1 MSPWLGTLGRTVIC
15 HSCRDRSGTR
25 CLGLSPIP
33 TGLSGG
39 EGNTW
44 LERLG
49 PHTMPRVL
57 HVSPGGFVTPWA
69 LEVAGG
75 MLCLLGTAPAGVEDG
90 EVSSG
95 LPACCLP
102 AAPSDSPRTAK
113 SLKPYTNGLGLLMD
127 GTPEPPR
134 RLHFP
139 HMRCWS
145 HSQSPL
151 PHPCGHAGVVPGVT
165 LDLVSFSSQLIT
177 AKRCH
182 PAVPRATT

>member
-1 MSPWLGTLGRTVIC
+1 M
-15 HSCRDRSGTR
+15 
-25 CLGLSPIP
+25 CLPVALSPP
-33 TGLSGG
+33 GLWRWQVGCFAYWG
-39 EGNTW
+39 QPQ
-44 LERLG
+44 L
-49 PHTMPRVL
+49 VL
-57 HVSPGGFVTPWA
+57 R
-69 LEVAGG
+69 
-75 MLCLLGTAPAGVEDG
+75 M